1 MVHRSLRTAH
11 RFRLI
16 AHRFRLTAHRS
27 SLTAHRFPSHR
38 SSLIAHRSSFSAHRS
53 LDANCGE
60 SQGFPYSYQ
69 SEPFTVRPELA
80 IILPAVN
87 PPHMS
92 AARCTHP
99 CDLLPRERR
108 PSTHSE
114 KKTLPLSPRCWAWWA
129 LLY

>member
-69 SEPFTVRPELA
+69 SEPFRSEEHTSELQSRGQ
-80 IILPAVN
+80 LV
-87 PPHMS
+87 
-92 AARCTHP
+92 C
-99 CDLLPRERR
+99 LLLL
-108 PSTHSE
+108 E
-114 KKTLPLSPRCWAWWA
+114 KNKI
-129 LLY
+129 

>member
-60 SQGFPYSYQ
+60 SQGFPYSSQ
-69 SEPFTVRPELA
+69 SEPFTVRPDLA

-87 PPHMS
+87 TPTIS
-92 AARCTHP
+92 AVRVDHSCSF
-99 CDLLPRERR
+99 LP
-108 PSTHSE
+108 
-114 KKTLPLSPRCWAWWA
+114 
-129 LLY
+129 